1 MRSKVNQSFSILN
14 GILIISKIIWPSIV
28 YTSLSLINYKTEN
41 NEKKKS
47 WAIGYYTYFKP
58 NSVNNTK
65 FDF

>member
-41 NEKKKS
+41 NEKKNLGQS
-47 WAIGYYTYFKP
+47 DIIP
-58 NSVNNTK
+58 I
-65 FDF
+65 